1 MKYCHCPNQHGKR
14 IASDCEDCGGVV
26 TVNVKS
32 KPIRG
37 GARKGAGRKPSVGT
51 GRKVITRSVSMP
63 PEKWDRL
70 DELRGEQSRGKFIAD
85 RLD

>member
-1 MKYCHCPNQHGKR
+1 MPRAYSQPMKPTHGGKR
-14 IASDCEDCGGVV
+14 PGSGR
-26 TVNVKS
+26 
-32 KPIRG
+32 P
-37 GARKGAGRKPSVGT
+37 KGTAK

-70 DELRGEQSRGKFIAD
+70 DEMRGEKSRGKFIAD

>member
-1 MKYCHCPNQHGKR
+1 MTGKIDGWTNIIRPPHGGSRQNSGRPK
-14 IASDCEDCGGVV
+14 G
-26 TVNVKS
+26 TVK
-32 KPIRG
+32 
-37 GARKGAGRKPSVGT
+37 

>member
-1 MKYCHCPNQHGKR
+1 MKK
-14 IASDCEDCGGVV
+14 
-26 TVNVKS
+26 
-32 KPIRG
+32 KPTRG
-37 GARKGAGRKPSVGT
+37 GAREGAGRKPGSGT

-70 DELRGEQSRGKFIAD
+70 DELRGDKSRGKFITD

>member
-1 MKYCHCPNQHGKR
+1 MKKEP
-14 IASDCEDCGGVV
+14 
-26 TVNVKS
+26 T
-32 KPIRG
+32 RG
-37 GARKGAGRKPSVGT
+37 GAREGSGRPKGTGK

-70 DELRGEQSRGKFIAD
+70 DEMRGEQSRGKFIAD

>member
-1 MKYCHCPNQHGKR
+1 MKPTHGGKR
-14 IASDCEDCGGVV
+14 HGSGRPQG
-26 TVNVKS
+26 TVK
-32 KPIRG
+32 
-37 GARKGAGRKPSVGT
+37 